1 MHGCRS
7 LLLTSTCLAA
17 VLAAGAAFAAR
28 QPYDRYRTIV
38 DRQMFGPLPD
48 GFDPTKLPSEAAR
61 PSKKGAEELS
71 REQEKVKSAIRFSV
85 INVTP
90 DGLVK
95 VGFTDR
101 SDAKNPRNYYLGV
114 GEARDGWLV
123 KDADADKA
131 TMTIV
136 RSADSV
142 EVSLSI
148 GGDSAK
154 DASATARAGAANQS
168 SPGAIA
174 KSRLLGGG
182 RRLSRRELQA
192 NATKTAEELE
202 QIQRDRQAERE
213 ERAKRDR
220 EIAEANAQQRQE
232 MLQQLNSLRDE
243 LKANREAAAAA
254 EAAKN
259 AEKEGVGDAND
270 DAE

>member
-1 MHGCRS
+1 MYGCWS

-17 VLAAGAAFAAR
+17 VLAPGATSAAR
-28 QPYDRYRTIV
+28 QPYDRYQTIV
-38 DRQMFGPLPD
+38 DRQMFGPLPE

-71 REQEKVKSAIRFSV
+71 KEQEKVKSAIRFSV

-90 DGLVK
+90 DGQVK

-101 SDAKNPRNYYLGV
+101 SDAKNPKNYYLGV

-131 TMTIV
+131 SMTIV

-154 DASATARAGAANQS
+154 DAGATVMPIAANSAGAAKPLQ
-168 SPGAIA
+168 
-174 KSRLLGGG
+174 SRLLGGG

-192 NATKTAEELE
+192 NATKTAEALD
-202 QIQRDRQAERE
+202 QIRRDRQAERE
-213 ERAKRDR
+213 ERAALDR
-220 EIAEANAQQRQE
+220 ERAAADAQQRQE
-232 MLQQLNSLRDE
+232 MLQQLNILKDE
-243 LKANREAAAAA
+243 LKASREAAKAA
-254 EAAKN
+254 EAAEN
-259 AEKEGVGDAND
+259 VEKEGDGDAND
-270 DAE
+270 NAE